1 MENHLF
7 ILGLPAVRINGV
19 PFSLVLSGKRV
30 TNHVLVFSIRAFS
43 KLRGVFLCEAF
54 FRIIRRKGVLMS
66 LFCILSIFVLYVEPT
81 CCSGSVIKV
90 LCAANDAVLY
100 LEYCTIVR
108 SVMSRRGRG
117 LPGKYHRLK
126 RS

>member
-1 MENHLF
+1 MCWYFRSTLF
-7 ILGLPAVRINGV
+7 QSSEVCFYVRL
-19 PFSLVLSGKRV
+19 FFALYAAK
-30 TNHVLVFSIRAFS
+30 AF
-43 KLRGVFLCEAF
+43 
-54 FRIIRRKGVLMS
+54 LMS

-117 LPGKYHRLK
+117 LPGKYHNLK

>member
-1 MENHLF
+1 MCWYFRSALF
-7 ILGLPAVRINGV
+7 QSSEVCFFVR
-19 PFSLVLSGKRV
+19 L
-30 TNHVLVFSIRAFS
+30 
-43 KLRGVFLCEAF
+43 F
-54 FRIIRRKGVLMS
+54 FRILRRKGVLMS

-90 LCAANDAVLY
+90 LCAGNDAVLY
-100 LEYCTIVR
+100 LEYCTIVL
-108 SVMSRRGRG
+108 SVMSRRQG